1 MNQIVYFGI
10 FFFLTCT
17 VLDGTAQEWE
27 TTEFNKGD
35 TLVSTAVYV
44 DSSGKPIVDSFG
56 THRIVSEYKNYYL
69 LKMQRFGL
77 NNEPTEDERGVH
89 KQVVFLKKFFKFYD
103 KEGKTLRVVKEPYN
117 YEQSNANYYV
127 LKYNEHS
134 DLLEVRFYE
143 DAVIENGV
151 VGIYIRKQ
159 INAVESYNGMI
170 HKYQFKYS
178 RNRRKIK
185 EYQYNIRGDYVELRI
200 LIRVRV
206 KKKKPKKR

>member
-1 MNQIVYFGI
+1 MNQIAYFGI

-17 VLDGTAQEWE
+17 VLDSTAQEWK

-35 TLVSTAVYV
+35 TLVSTAIYV
-44 DSSGKPIVDSFG
+44 DESGKSIMDSLG

-89 KQVVFLKKFFKFYD
+89 KQVIFLKKFFKFYD
-103 KEGKTLRVVKEPYN
+103 KKDKTLRVVKEPYY

-143 DAVIENGV
+143 DAVIESGV

-206 KKKKPKKR
+206 KKKKAKKG